1 MGILDS
7 YQSIDPAFPGGG
19 LSDYLSDEGG
29 LFGQDTDIY
38 SLPTVSPEQQEVINQ
53 LASLAGD
60 QLPGLLGQ
68 LSQVGRGGT
77 QEGLASVLGSSYEAT
92 DPELLR
98 TGFAQIEARTK
109 SQIEGALGSRE
120 RFSSGNQ
127 LLRGRLALEGERSK
141 SSHLAQIAE
150 RERQDRIRTGEQY
163 AQRLQ
168 QASESQLQR
177 QLQSNLGFEQLQ
189 LQGLLGASGGL
200 LGALTAGTQE
210 NVITTDEGLL

>member
-1 MGILDS
+1 MAFDWAPNWLQTVLDPAGALDS
-7 YQSIDPAFPGGG
+7 
-19 LSDYLSDEGG
+19 E
-29 LFGQDTDIY
+29 TDVLN
-38 SLPTVSPEQQEVINQ
+38 LPTLSEEQQEVINQ
-53 LASLAGD
+53 LSGLAGED
-60 QLPGLLGQ
+60 LPGLFDQ
-68 LSQVGRGGT
+68 LSQIGQGGT
-77 QEGLASVLGSSYEAT
+77 QEGLANVLGSSYEAT

-109 SQIEGALGSRE
+109 SQLEGALGSRE

-127 LLRGRLALEGERSK
+127 LLRGRLALEGERNK
-141 SSHLAQIAE
+141 SSLLAQIAE

-177 QLQSNLGFEQLQ
+177 QLQSNLGFENLQ

-200 LGALTAGTQE
+200 LGALTTQTSE
-210 NVITTDEGLL
+210 NVVLQDEGLI